1 MRRSRT
7 SPLASARS
15 PTPAGSGGGLLPA
28 RELAVSWFLIV
39 LIAVPAWVLTLGQ
52 ARDMGVEPGTMGMAL
67 PLFLLLWVT
76 MMAAMMLPSMAPV
89 ALTWVRGIGRQSS
102 GGRRTVR
109 TVEFVGGYLLV
120 WTAFGLLAYGALA
133 VTGGLVDGRPAAGR
147 WIGAAAFLL
156 AGLYQLGPLKNVCL
170 RHCRD
175 PMSQLV
181 RYAGFR
187 PWARDLRVGVHH
199 GGYCVGCCAGLT
211 VVLVPLGV
219 MNVAAMAGLALVI
232 FLEKLWS
239 RGPLLSWAVGL
250 VFLLLAVLA
259 PFHDWLLPGLRASM
273 PAMGGIRP
281 LF

>member
-1 MRRSRT
+1 MRRSRI
-7 SPLASARS
+7 SAFVPAR
-15 PTPAGSGGGLLPA
+15 PTAPTGAAGGLRPT
-28 RELAVSWFLIV
+28 RSLAAAWILVV
-39 LIAVPAWVLTLGQ
+39 LIAVPAWALTIGQ
-52 ARDMGVEPGTMGMAL
+52 ARDMGVEPGTMGMEL

-89 ALTWVRGIGRQSS
+89 AISWVRGIGRQSS
-102 GGRRTVR
+102 GWARTAR

-120 WTAFGLLAYGALA
+120 WTAFGLLAYAALA
-133 VTGGLVDGRPAAGR
+133 FTGGLVDDHPTAGR
-147 WIGAAAFLL
+147 WIGAVAFLL

-175 PMSQLV
+175 PLSHLV

-187 PWARDLRVGVHH
+187 RPARDLRVGVHH
-199 GGYCVGCCAGLT
+199 GAYCVGCCAGLM

-239 RGPLLSWAVGL
+239 RGILLSGVVGVAFL
-250 VFLLLAVLA
+250 VLAVLA
-259 PFHDWLLPGLRASM
+259 PFQDWMLPGLQGSM
-273 PAMGGIRP
+273 PSMDGM
-281 LF
+281 